1 MGGIIEI
8 ENVTKTYRGGV
19 VAVDDL
25 SLDVGEGEFV
35 TLLGPSGCGK
45 TTTLRMVAGFET
57 PTNGR
62 IYLAGEDVTE
72 LPPYRRQVN
81 TVFQDY
87 ALFPHMTI
95 RDNVGYGLRV
105 CGVPKADIAPKVF
118 DALTTV
124 GLLDKADAWPSNLSG
139 GQKQRVALARALVR
153 KPKVLLLDE
162 PLSALDAKLR
172 EAMQV
177 ELKHLHRRLGL
188 TFVFVT
194 HDQTEALV
202 MSDRVV
208 VMDRGRI
215 VQTGTPTDLYDHPAT
230 PYVANFIGTSNMIAG
245 EVSFVNGELTAVRF
259 DGGEVRCASSG
270 GHFSVGEKVIASVR
284 PEKVHL
290 HGKGEIP
297 PDHTVISGTVMDSLF
312 HGNTF
317 RLEVDIHQGEPFL
330 VDIQLKTGVK
340 LAQLPAAGS
349 AIDLM
354 IDPWTVSVF
363 PVEPEE
369 MP

>member
-8 ENVTKTYRGGV
+8 ANLTKTYRGGV

-25 SLDVGEGEFV
+25 SLEVGEGEFV

-45 TTTLRMVAGFET
+45 TTTLRMIAGFET
-57 PTNGR
+57 PTKGR

-105 CGVPKADIAPKVF
+105 SGVPKSEIAPRVAE
-118 DALTTV
+118 ALTTV
-124 GLLDKADAWPSNLSG
+124 GLLEKAEARPGNLSG

-153 KPKVLLLDE
+153 NPKVLLLDE

-177 ELKHLHRRLGL
+177 ELKHLHQRLGL

-208 VMDRGRI
+208 VMDRGKI
-215 VQTGTPTDLYDHPAT
+215 VQSGAPTELYDDPAT
-230 PYVANFIGTSNMIAG
+230 PYVANFIGTSNMIRG
-245 EVSFVNGELTAVRF
+245 EVAHANGELTAVRF
-259 DGGEVRCASSG
+259 AGGELHATSG
-270 GHFSVGEKVIASVR
+270 SARFGVGQKVVASVR
-284 PEKVHL
+284 PEKVQL
-290 HGKGEIP
+290 RGEGEAPAGHAVIEG
-297 PDHTVISGTVMDSLF
+297 TVIDSLF
-312 HGNTF
+312 HGKAF
-317 RLEVDIHQGEPFL
+317 RLEVDIRQGTPFL
-330 VDIQLKTGVK
+330 VDIQLTTGAR
-340 LAQLPAAGS
+340 LARVPATGA
-349 AIDLM
+349 AVALVV
-354 IDPWTVSVF
+354 DPQTVSLF
-363 PVEPEE
+363 PAEAEE
-369 MP
+369 TP